1 MKKVMIIALALVASA
16 SFITADAAKKK
27 TKTVEPAAPVVQPVQ
42 LLTSSDSV
50 SYAGG
55 MSVTN
60 GLIPF
65 LIQQQ
70 GVDTTYMADFIRG
83 FQEVVK
89 AGTDPKVKAYVAGM
103 EIAGQV
109 RDRML
114 PSMSKDF
121 ADSPDSIVASLLYR
135 GFADALLADSTH
147 FTQTAAESYF
157 RQKREADMAI
167 KQEKLYGAN
176 REAGRKF
183 LEDNAKR
190 DSVVTLPSGL
200 QYQVL
205 VKGEGEVPQAT
216 DRVKVNYEGRLI
228 DGTVFDA
235 SARHGGEPAEFTPQQ
250 VIAGWTEA
258 LTMMPVGSKW
268 RLFIPSDLAYGDR
281 DQGQI
286 KPYSTLIFDVELVE
300 IVKK

>member
-1 MKKVMIIALALVASA
+1 MKKLMVIALALVAGA
-16 SFITADAAKKK
+16 SFYTADAAKKK
-27 TKTVEPAAPVVQPVQ
+27 TKVVEPVAPVEQPVQ
-42 LLTSSDSV
+42 LVTSSDSV

-83 FQEVVK
+83 FKEMVK
-89 AGTDPKVKAYVAGM
+89 AGTDPKIKAYAAGM

-109 RDRML
+109 RDRMI
-114 PSMSKDF
+114 PGMSKDF
-121 ADSPDSIVASLLYR
+121 TDSPDSIVADLFYR
-135 GFADALLADSTH
+135 GFADALTKDSTL
-147 FTQTAAESYF
+147 FTQTAAETYF
-157 RQKREADMAI
+157 RQKHEADMAA
-167 KQEKLYGAN
+167 KQEKLYGPN

-183 LEDNAKR
+183 LEENAKR

-205 VKGEGEVPQAT
+205 VKGEGEVPQAS

-250 VIAGWTEA
+250 VIKGWTEA

>member
-1 MKKVMIIALALVASA
+1 MKKLMIIALALVAGA
-16 SFITADAAKKK
+16 SFYTADAAKKK
-27 TKTVEPAAPVVQPVQ
+27 VKVVEPATPVEQPVQ
-42 LLTSSDSV
+42 LVTSSDSV

-65 LIQQQ
+65 LVQQQ
-70 GVDTTYMADFIRG
+70 GVDTTYMAEFIRG
-83 FQEVVK
+83 FKEMVK
-89 AGTDPKVKAYVAGM
+89 AGTDPKIKAYAAGM

-109 RDRML
+109 RDRMI
-114 PSMSKDF
+114 PGMSKDF
-121 ADSPDSIVASLLYR
+121 TDSPDSIVADLFYR
-135 GFADALLADSTH
+135 GFSDALTKHSTH
-147 FTQTAAESYF
+147 FTQTAAETYF
-157 RQKREADMAI
+157 RQKHEADMAA
-167 KQEKLYGAN
+167 KQEKLYGPN

-183 LEDNAKR
+183 LEENAKR

-200 QYQVL
+200 QYQIL
-205 VKGEGEVPQAT
+205 VKGEGEVPQAS
-216 DRVKVNYEGRLI
+216 DKVKVNYEGRLI

-235 SARHGGEPAEFTPQQ
+235 SAKHGSEPAEFTPAQ
-250 VIAGWTEA
+250 VIRGWTEA

-268 RLFIPSDLAYGDR
+268 RLFVPSDLAYGDR
-281 DQGQI
+281 DTGSI

>member
-114 PSMSKDF
+114 PSMTKDF
-121 ADSPDSIVASLLYR
+121 TDSPDSIVASLLYR

-216 DRVKVNYEGRLI
+216 DHVKVNYEGRLI

-250 VIAGWTEA
+250 VIPGWTEA

-268 RLFIPSDLAYGDR
+268 RLFIPHNLAYGER

>member
-1 MKKVMIIALALVASA
+1 
-16 SFITADAAKKK
+16 
-27 TKTVEPAAPVVQPVQ
+27 
-42 LLTSSDSV
+42 
-50 SYAGG
+50 

-83 FQEVVK
+83 FKEMVK
-89 AGTDPKVKAYVAGM
+89 AGTDPKLKAYAAGM
-103 EIAGQV
+103 EIAGQL
-109 RDRML
+109 RSRML
-114 PSMSKDF
+114 PGMSNDF
-121 ADSPDSIVASLLYR
+121 TDSPDSIVADLFYR
-135 GFADALLADSTH
+135 GFADALSKDSTH
-147 FTQTAAESYF
+147 FTQTAAETYF
-157 RQKREADMAI
+157 RQKHEADMAA

-176 REAGRKF
+176 RDAGRKF
-183 LEDNAKR
+183 LEENAKR

-200 QYQVL
+200 QYQIL
-205 VKGEGEVPQAT
+205 VKGEGEVPQAS
-216 DRVKVNYEGRLI
+216 DKVKVNYEGRLI

-235 SARHGGEPAEFTPQQ
+235 SAKHGSEPAEFTPAQ
-250 VIAGWTEA
+250 VIKGWTEA

-281 DQGQI
+281 DTGAI

>member
-1 MKKVMIIALALVASA
+1 MKKFMVIALALVAGA
-16 SFITADAAKKK
+16 SFFTADAAKKK
-27 TKTVEPAAPVVQPVQ
+27 TKTVEPAAPVVEPVQ

-55 MSVTN
+55 ASLTK

-65 LIQQQ
+65 LVQQE
-70 GVDTTYMADFIRG
+70 GVDTAYMADFIRG
-83 FQEVVK
+83 FKEAVK
-89 AGTDPKVKAYVAGM
+89 AGTDPKMKAYITGM

-114 PSMSKDF
+114 PGMTNDF
-121 ADSPDSIVASLLYR
+121 KDSPDSISADLLFR
-135 GFADALLADSTH
+135 GFIDALSGDSTH
-147 FTQTAAESYF
+147 FTPDAAGEYF
-157 RQKREADMAI
+157 RQKHEADMAA
-167 KQEKLYGAN
+167 KEEKLYGAN
-176 REAGRKF
+176 REAGLKF
-183 LEDNAKR
+183 LEENAKR

-216 DRVKVNYEGRLI
+216 DQVKVNYEGRLI

-235 SARHGGEPAEFTPQQ
+235 SSRHGSEPAEFTPQQ
-250 VIAGWTEA
+250 VIKGWTEA

-268 RLFIPSDLAYGDR
+268 RLFIPSDLAYGNR
-281 DQGQI
+281 DSGQI

>member
-1 MKKVMIIALALVASA
+1 MKKLMIIALALVAGA
-16 SFITADAAKKK
+16 SFYTADAAKKK
-27 TKTVEPAAPVVQPVQ
+27 TKTAEPAATVVEPVQ
-42 LLTSSDSV
+42 LVTSSDSV

-83 FQEVVK
+83 FKEMVK
-89 AGTDPKVKAYVAGM
+89 AGSDPKLKAYVAGM
-103 EIAGQV
+103 EIANQV
-109 RDRML
+109 RDRMI
-114 PSMSKDF
+114 PGMSKDF
-121 ADSPDSIVASLLYR
+121 TDSPDSIVADLFYR
-135 GFADALLADSTH
+135 GFSDALTKDSTH
-147 FTQTAAESYF
+147 FTQTAAETYF
-157 RQKREADMAI
+157 RQKHEADMAA
-167 KQEKLYGAN
+167 KQEKLYGPN

-183 LEDNAKR
+183 LEENAKR

-250 VIAGWTEA
+250 VIKGWTEA

>member
-16 SFITADAAKKK
+16 SFITAEAAKKK
-27 TKTVEPAAPVVQPVQ
+27 TKTVEEAPAVQPVQ
-42 LLTSSDSV
+42 LVSSSDSI
-50 SYAGG
+50 SYAAG
-55 MSVTN
+55 MSITN

-70 GVDTTYMADFIRG
+70 GVDTTYMADFVRG

-89 AGTDPKVKAYVAGM
+89 AGTDPKLKAYVAGM

-114 PSMSKDF
+114 PSMTKDF
-121 ADSPDSIVASLLYR
+121 TDSPDSIVASLLYR
-135 GFADALLADSTH
+135 GFADALSADSTH

-183 LEDNAKR
+183 LEENAKK

-268 RLFIPSDLAYGDR
+268 RLFIPYNLAYGER